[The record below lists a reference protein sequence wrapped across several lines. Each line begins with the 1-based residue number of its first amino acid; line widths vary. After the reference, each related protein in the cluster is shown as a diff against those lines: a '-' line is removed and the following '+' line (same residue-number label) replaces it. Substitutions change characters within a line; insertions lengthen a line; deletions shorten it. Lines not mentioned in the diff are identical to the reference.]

1 MNSAVLLRIA
11 SAVVILAGLLYLLTS
26 PISAQWN
33 EQSLEDSISWQE
45 VREESG
51 IKIST
56 GEWPDS
62 EFAAFRSE
70 MIFNTS
76 MDRLLELIQDVA
88 AYKEWMP
95 SSKESRILKRN
106 GEFSFVYY
114 ISIKS
119 PWPLNDRDWVNH
131 LEILKNDQNRS
142 VTVLYESVQGYVAEI
157 SDTVRV
163 KNHFALWSLTPIDQN
178 RILSIWYAHN
188 EPGGLIPAW
197 AVHIVS
203 DSMILE
209 TMQNVKN
216 RVQTA
221 DSQ

>member
-1 MNSAVLLRIA
+1 MNPTVFVRIA
-11 SAVVILAGLLYLLTS
+11 STAVILTWLLFLSTS
-26 PISAQWN
+26 PIIAQWN
-33 EQSLEDSISWQE
+33 EQSLQDSISWQQ

-51 IKIST
+51 IRISI
-56 GEWPDS
+56 GEWPGSD
-62 EFAAFRSE
+62 FAAFRSE
-70 MIFNTS
+70 MIFETS

-88 AYKEWMP
+88 AYTEWMP
-95 SSKESRILKRN
+95 SSIESRLLKRT

-119 PWPLNDRDWVNH
+119 PWPLNDRDWVNR
-131 LEILKNDQNRS
+131 LEVMKSAHNES
-142 VTVLYESVQGYVAEI
+142 VSVLYESVQGYVAERA
-157 SDTVRV
+157 DTVRV
-163 KNHFALWSLTPIDQN
+163 KNHFALWNLTPIGRN
-178 RILSIWYAHN
+178 KIRSIWYAHN

-216 RVQTA
+216 RVQA
-221 DSQ
+221 AVP